1 MDENENVCRHLRFP
15 VEKSCQ
21 LWCFHSVSPNAPVCW
36 HVLTKMLKCEW
47 AVASFSG
54 WIIKQKSESQ
64 SISGG
69 LKLLKTQP
77 SWGFLEFFFF
87 IVVVVVVQFGCS
99 HEHKAN
105 ATGSCVILVCLPAVE
120 RVHDYYQITI
130 SAWLSEKIG
139 VIRHLPPVN

>member
-1 MDENENVCRHLRFP
+1 MSSRVLLGLNNKAEIRKSVNQWRTKAAENSAFLG
-15 VEKSCQ
+15 
-21 LWCFHSVSPNAPVCW
+21 
-36 HVLTKMLKCEW
+36 
-47 AVASFSG
+47 FSG
-54 WIIKQKSESQ
+54 V
-64 SISGG
+64 
-69 LKLLKTQP
+69 
-77 SWGFLEFFFF
+77 F
-87 IVVVVVVQFGCS
+87 IVVVVVQFGCS